1 MGEVV
6 PFKSQNR
13 FVNFRYFFRKSPPKG
28 DFLEICLTI
37 FFRVGNLGNL
47 SAMRVILFFE
57 NIQNLIQLSKMKNQI
72 EKMFSLSEIIAS
84 EFAVLNFLY

>member
-1 MGEVV
+1 M
-6 PFKSQNR
+6 
-13 FVNFRYFFRKSPPKG
+13 
-28 DFLEICLTI
+28 

-72 EKMFSLSEIIAS
+72 KKMFSLSEIIAS

>member
-1 MGEVV
+1 MGKVV
-6 PFKSQNR
+6 PFRTLNC
-13 FVNFRYFFRKSPPKG
+13 FVNFRYFFRKGPPKG
-28 DFLEICLTI
+28 NFLEICLTM